1 MPFSRLATG
10 AVLAAALLA
19 PSSAFSQAK
28 QKRGVRP
35 DDIYRLRDVR
45 DPHRSPDGKWVVYT
59 VSAAD
64 TAKDRNDADVWMSS
78 VDGTQHIR
86 LTTTNE
92 GENSGRFS
100 PDNHWVSFVSSRQG
114 LDDGQ
119 IWLLDRAG
127 GEAQKLTSFKGG
139 VDSYEWSPDS
149 KRIAVVVEDDPD
161 TAAAKS
167 DTGKKKTPK
176 PIVIDRYSFKRDIVG
191 YLGGKRERIY
201 LFDVATKKSEL
212 LSSGP
217 AFDES
222 DIVWSPDGKRIA
234 FVSKRGETDP
244 DRTHNTDIWVA
255 DAKGGATPRKVT
267 TWEGEDGNPV
277 WSPDSKSIAY
287 LRGGEAKYYAY
298 SMDRLAVVNVDG
310 CPAKGCEPKI
320 LTGPL
325 DREIE
330 SPQWSADGSKI
341 WFVVED
347 DRTQWV
353 GRVSPDGGSVER
365 VNTGARVVS
374 NLDAPDAAGSMAVLM
389 STDTTPAEVYLLDGA
404 NLRQV
409 SHQND
414 QWLSEVQLVPVEDFA
429 SRSKDGTD
437 VHSLLARPLG
447 WKGGKVPLLL
457 RIHGGPSSQDDHS
470 FMFERQLFAAN
481 GYAVLAVNYRGG
493 NGRGEAYRTSIY
505 GDWGNK
511 EVVDLLGAV
520 DATVSRGIA
529 DANHLGIGGWS
540 YGGILTDYT
549 IATDTRFKG
558 AISGAGSALQ
568 IAMYG
573 VDQYTVQ
580 YETELGLPWKN
591 LEPWLRVS
599 YPFLHADRIRTPTL
613 FLVGEKDFNVPS
625 VGSELMYQALRSLN
639 VPTELIIY
647 PGQHHGISVP
657 SYKVDRLQ
665 RYLAWYAKY
674 VKGEGAVASDRAPV
688 TGSR

>member
-1 MPFSRLATG
+1 MRPSRVAIAAFLAV
-10 AVLAAALLA
+10 AVLA
-19 PSSAFSQAK
+19 PSSATSQAK
-28 QKRGVRP
+28 GKRPLRAN
-35 DDIYRLRDVR
+35 DIYRLRDVR

-64 TAKDRNDADVWMSS
+64 STRDKNDSDVWMSS
-78 VDGTQHIR
+78 WDGTQHLR
-86 LTTTNE
+86 LTSTNE
-92 GENSGRFS
+92 GESSGQFS
-100 PDNHWVSFVSSRQG
+100 PDNRYVSFVSSRQG

-119 IWLLDRAG
+119 IWLLDRMG
-127 GEAQKLTSFKGG
+127 GEAQKLTDFKGG
-139 VDSYEWSPDS
+139 VDSYEWSPDG

-161 TAAAKS
+161 TASASS

-176 PIVIDRYSFKRDIVG
+176 PIVIDRYAFKRDIVG

-244 DRTHNTDIWVA
+244 DRDHNTDIWVA
-255 DAKGGATPRKVT
+255 DAKGGVAPRKVT
-267 TWEGEDGNPV
+267 TWAGEDASPV

-298 SMDRLAVVNVDG
+298 SMDRLAVVQVDG
-310 CPAKGCEPKI
+310 CPSKGCEPKI
-320 LTGPL
+320 LTAAL
-325 DREIE
+325 DREVQ
-330 SPQWSADGSKI
+330 SPRWSPDGSAI

-353 GRVSPDGGSVER
+353 GRVRPDGGAVER
-365 VNTGARVVS
+365 VVTGTRVVS
-374 NLDAPDAAGSMAVLM
+374 RIDDPAADGGMAALV
-389 STDTTPAEVYLLDGA
+389 STDTMPDEVFAIENGSV
-404 NLRQV
+404 RQI

-414 QWLSEVQLVPVEDFA
+414 KWLAEVQLVPVEDFE
-429 SRSKDGTD
+429 SRSKDGTV
-437 VHSLLARPLG
+437 VHSLLAKPLG
-447 WKGGKVPLLL
+447 YRSGKVPLLL
-457 RIHGGPSSQDDHS
+457 RIHGGPGGQDDHS
-470 FMFERQLFAAN
+470 FMFEHQLFAAH

-493 NGRGEAYRTSIY
+493 NGRGEAYRTAIY

-520 DATVSRGIA
+520 DAAVARGIA
-529 DANHLGIGGWS
+529 DPNKLGIGGWS

-568 IAMYG
+568 LAMYG

-580 YETELGLPWKN
+580 YETELSLPWKDIQ
-591 LEPWLRVS
+591 PWLKVS

-613 FLVGEKDFNVPS
+613 FLVGQNDFNVPP
-625 VGSELMYQALRSLN
+625 VGSEQMYQALRSIGI
-639 VPTELIIY
+639 PTQLIIY
-647 PGQHHGISVP
+647 PNQYHGITVP
-657 SYKVDRLQ
+657 SYKIDRLQ
-665 RYLAWYAKY
+665 RYLAWYGKY
-674 VKGEGAVASDRAPV
+674 VKGEGAVASSNAAGTPAR
-688 TGSR
+688 